1 MRSDFCSFLL
11 GFGQI
16 LVRFLVKNGQIVGQI
31 FPNFGLIIML
41 TTLVALFFKYLVWV
55 RVLTSFWVNFLI
67 SESVLA
73 KRVGFFF

>member
-31 FPNFGLIIML
+31 FPNFGQIIIL
-41 TTLVALFFKYLVWV
+41 TTLDDTEGSTFINDRSGYGNEALTPPVD
-55 RVLTSFWVNFLI
+55 SFVDI
-67 SESVLA
+67 IM
-73 KRVGFFF
+73 K